1 MLPRDNKM
9 FYITETLNLE
19 KSRRNEPDFVDK
31 LSHYDNVKE
40 ILRMLKRAD
49 HTSMNSS
56 IQTATQSI
64 GVVARSQSALE
75 SLYTEPQLSLEEK
88 ILRGYYKP

>member
-1 MLPRDNKM
+1 MRRSHDTVAFDKMLPRDNRL
-9 FYITETLNLE
+9 FYITETMNLE

-49 HTSMNSS
+49 HMSMHSS
-56 IQTATQSI
+56 I
-64 GVVARSQSALE
+64 
-75 SLYTEPQLSLEEK
+75 
-88 ILRGYYKP
+88 

>member
-9 FYITETLNLE
+9 FYITETMNLE
-19 KSRRNEPDFVDK
+19 RSKRDEPDFVDK

-49 HTSMNSS
+49 H
-56 IQTATQSI
+56 
-64 GVVARSQSALE
+64 
-75 SLYTEPQLSLEEK
+75 
-88 ILRGYYKP
+88 